1 MNKKLPKLNILKSNY
16 GPKSFGLY
24 SQEDNA
30 KRKESRTGE
39 SVDAAG
45 PNLEVRYAGPTR
57 SQQAENQARADKLKS
72 KKNPVK
78 IFTAKERKQLARK
91 RGLLAASEDMKK
103 APQLANQ
110 DDDFAFKQ
118 LDEGSFD
125 DRFHTNLVTRKL
137 KNGLFHHVFSMKNS
151 PDNVIHSISSGNPEY
166 PHSVI
171 VGVKANPEKDGTDA
185 NFVARYTATHP
196 DHQGKGMATGLKKL
210 ALKHH
215 GSIQSDG
222 IVSDGEHASW
232 QKLGRVSGIDL
243 KPGKTQYDLADEDGD
258 PDEEVQEHHEHD
270 AVYFPHV
277 ATYKK
282 PKKLAA
288 SKLAKGARG
297 DWKKEG
303 YRLSHKLADDSSK
316 MPSHGDQFGI
326 FAHDKNGKFVGSAY
340 FTHHGSYIQAADDD
354 GNSSVIVHP
363 EHQRKGL
370 ATAMYQHAEK
380 ISQASSVPSE
390 GRFEPGKKFWSQPNR
405 PFGKSLEKSSTP
417 QAPKVNLNPEHGK
430 IIADAYHN
438 MKHDPNHPEV
448 KAAYGA
454 LIDETKKQYQDLLNS
469 GLKVSKIKD
478 PKHNPYPTSKH
489 LHADVDAGR
498 IQYFPT
504 EHGFGSEDSVPQD
517 HPMLQP
523 TEFKDDEGKPM
534 LANDIFRVVH
544 DKVHHTLRNGFGPK
558 GEHESFL
565 EHKKSYS
572 PLAQKAL
579 MTETAGQNS
588 YVNFSSQIGHLNQQ
602 KPGSAYA
609 PQKAGLLPDH
619 VIKGKWHE

>member
-103 APQLANQ
+103 APLVDSANEDINWPKHPTDEGKYVKTMTHKDSGHKIHVVHMKDRDEDMELHTGSIYYITHNGLPDGKPIARTEVGHLNHETGDDYDPHFKAALTEPEHRGKGLNTILHLGALKDYKKLKSDYRLSPGSQKTYEKLAQHPNVKANLMPTQGTFQEKHGNQTLNVFPQDTQHSLQWKKPKKLAASEDMKKAPQLENQ

-118 LDEGSFD
+118 LDKGSFD

-258 PDEEVQEHHEHD
+258 PDEGVQEHHEYD

-303 YRLSHKLADDSSK
+303 YTLHIKTWNDQIPKDKIHLFNPKEHDFSVVAKDSTGKVVGYSNLYHEGSRLYPAEISV
-316 MPSHGDQFGI
+316 
-326 FAHDKNGKFVGSAY
+326 DKK
-340 FTHHGSYIQAADDD
+340 
-354 GNSSVIVHP
+354 
-363 EHQRKGL
+363 HQRKGL
-370 ATAMYQHAEK
+370 ASAMYDHAYQNSNKHVYPSTMSSDAPEISQDAEK
-380 ISQASSVPSE
+380 FWDNRL
-390 GRFEPGKKFWSQPNR
+390 GRNNE
-405 PFGKSLEKSSTP
+405 
-417 QAPKVNLNPEHGK
+417 
-430 IIADAYHN
+430 
-438 MKHDPNHPEV
+438 
-448 KAAYGA
+448 
-454 LIDETKKQYQDLLNS
+454 
-469 GLKVSKIKD
+469 
-478 PKHNPYPTSKH
+478 
-489 LHADVDAGR
+489 
-498 IQYFPT
+498 
-504 EHGFGSEDSVPQD
+504 
-517 HPMLQP
+517 
-523 TEFKDDEGKPM
+523 
-534 LANDIFRVVH
+534 
-544 DKVHHTLRNGFGPK
+544 
-558 GEHESFL
+558 
-565 EHKKSYS
+565 
-572 PLAQKAL
+572 
-579 MTETAGQNS
+579 
-588 YVNFSSQIGHLNQQ
+588 
-602 KPGSAYA
+602 
-609 PQKAGLLPDH
+609 
-619 VIKGKWHE
+619 